1 MQFMLQPCHILL
13 AALIDWANERQQQI
27 IEFQNDPI
35 EALLKQLGKKP
46 LLLTDDQCRV
56 LAARSARSQSLM
68 GVLPGFLAFFGWT
81 SLKLG
86 GEASAYLLES
96 ISLLVLLA
104 VLVAVYRLSIRGKSG
119 TAPKSAS

>member
-68 GVLPGFLAFFGWT
+68 GVLLGFLAFFGWT

-86 GEASAYLLES
+86 EEASA
-96 ISLLVLLA
+96 
-104 VLVAVYRLSIRGKSG
+104 
-119 TAPKSAS
+119 